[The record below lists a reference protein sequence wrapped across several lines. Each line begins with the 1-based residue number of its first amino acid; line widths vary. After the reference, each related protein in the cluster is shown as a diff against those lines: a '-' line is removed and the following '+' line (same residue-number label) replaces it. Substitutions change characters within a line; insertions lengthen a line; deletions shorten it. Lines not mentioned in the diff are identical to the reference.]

1 MNRTM
6 WLAAGAVLS
15 SFANTSIAS
24 DHLFTATGAGGLTT
38 SSQPFMNGTNN
49 PGRPGTTVP
58 GQGSPLSGE
67 DHTTPAVESSSLLTH
82 HSTQLNTNA
91 NPGNGTLRTPPPV
104 ASGMTVPKAGSMARG
119 GGKH

>member
-1 MNRTM
+1 MNRTIP
-6 WLAAGAVLS
+6 LLAGALLS
-15 SFANTSIAS
+15 SFAVTSIAS
-24 DHLFTATGAGGLTT
+24 DHLFTATGKGGLTT

-49 PGRPGTTVP
+49 PGRAGTTVP

-67 DHTTPAVESSSLLTH
+67 DHTTPAVESSELLTH

-104 ASGMTVPKAGSMARG
+104 ASGMTTGTTAPKG
-119 GGKH
+119 GGKR